1 MTRRE
6 VELRYRDAMLG
17 RIWIIVSPFLL
28 LLIYTF
34 VFGFVLKSRWGG
46 SQSTLS
52 FALTLFSGLLL
63 NGILAESL
71 SRAPTIIQ
79 ANANYVKKLVFPWRY
94 SPHTAAGRFLQ
105 RHARLP
111 GALYLSSL
119 QRRRAGL
126 ATGPATACPAPF
138 LLCVTGLAWFLAGLG
153 VYVRDI
159 GQFVQFLLVL
169 LLFISPVFSSA
180 VFLAT
185 GNAALPVPQSADDPG
200 GNGQGDPFRCS
211 LSDPWGLQRLL
222 RCVAAGLFIGLPL
235 VPSGTGRF
243 CRCPLRPF
251 PRARR

>member
-79 ANANYVKKLVFPWRY
+79 ANANYVKKLVFPLEIL
-94 SPHTAAGRFLQ
+94 PLTPLLAAFFNAMLGYLVLCIFLLFSGVEPGWQ
-105 RHARLP
+105 LVLLP
-111 GALYLSSL
+111 LALL
-119 QRRRAGL
+119 
-126 ATGPATACPAPF
+126 PF
-138 LLCVTGLAWFLAGLG
+138 LLCVTGLAWFLWARRLCSRHRAVRPVSPGASAIHQPG
-153 VYVRDI
+153 V
-159 GQFVQFLLVL
+159 L
-169 LLFISPVFSSA
+169 SA
-180 VFLAT
+180 VILAT